1 MSEDHRQTRTHLTEL
16 FHKLRINPRGDLG
29 QNFLI
34 DINLVELVAR
44 EAQLSKDDVV
54 LEVGTGTGGLT
65 IFLAA
70 EAGEVVSIEYDPNM
84 HAIAS
89 KQHAGL
95 SNVRWVNT
103 DALKNKNQ
111 LHPLLVES
119 VNTALARRP
128 GSTLKLVANLPYNVA
143 TPVISM
149 IVGSDWPWSRMVV
162 TVQWEMAVRMQATP
176 GSSDYSGL
184 SIWLQSQ
191 CDIEILRKLPPDV
204 FWPRP
209 KIDSAVVLVTP
220 APARRDRIA
229 DPEFFHNYLRAIFM
243 HRRKL
248 LRGVLCSTYSQVAKP
263 RIDELLQQAGI
274 ASQARAEE
282 LPTEIHVALANLLYH
297 EINPPT
303 PATGLDSLKTAN

>member
-1 MSEDHRQTRTHLTEL
+1 
-16 FHKLRINPRGDLG
+16 KLRLNPRGDLG

-44 EAQLSKDDVV
+44 EAQLSRSDVV

-84 HAIAS
+84 HAIAVE
-89 KQHAGL
+89 QHAEL
-95 SNVRWVNT
+95 TNVQWVNT
-103 DALKNKNQ
+103 DALKSKNQ
-111 LHPLLVES
+111 LHPLLVEA
-119 VNTALARRP
+119 VDRALAKVP

-149 IVGSDWPWSRMVV
+149 VVGSGWPWSRMVV
-162 TVQWEMAVRMQATP
+162 TVQWEMAVRMQAKP
-176 GSSDYSGL
+176 GSGDYSGL

-191 CDIEILRKLPPDV
+191 CEVETLRKLPPDV

-220 APARRDRIA
+220 APAKRDKIA
-229 DPEFFHNYLRAIFM
+229 NPDFFHDYLRAIFI

-248 LRGVLCSTYSQVAKP
+248 LRGVLCSAYPQVPKP
-263 RIDELLQQAGI
+263 RIDALLAEAGI
-274 ASQARAEE
+274 TPQARGEE
-282 LPTEIHVALANLLYH
+282 LSPEIHVEMANLLH
-297 EINPPT
+297 HDIPRSHLNPQ
-303 PATGLDSLKTAN
+303 